1 MRKALFLASA
11 LLLIGMVTSSN
22 AEEAT
27 ILIGGVPVKQLY
39 VDEEGRLYLTPGKGR
54 KPVKI
59 EVPAAKGTPVVS
71 KDKKIKI
78 GGTAYIHWDY
88 DMQNKSEHNA
98 FKITRNYFEV
108 RGYFNDRDYFR
119 TTLDVYQDT
128 TSYVKDIDFSN
139 NSTSTKTDS
148 SYKVRLKYAYVYLH
162 DVLPYTG
169 VELGMAHRPWIDWE
183 EHHSWLHRDLEKT
196 FMESSGGAHL
206 INSADIGA
214 NFKGKY
220 GIASWEVGVF
230 NGEGYHE
237 EENSEHFGKSL
248 EGRLSLNLFDGFT
261 ISGHTVHSF
270 NHKDENYDRHIYQV
284 HAVYNNPYFLVAAQ
298 YIWNNVDNHEGDDT
312 DQKGYSINGDLK
324 LKPFI
329 GYPLGILARYDHWD
343 PDDDR
348 SNDER
353 DQFIY
358 GAFYRLNSHLKFTL
372 AHERVIDDAG
382 SDKSTLMAVTE
393 VRW

>member
-1 MRKALFLASA
+1 MRKIIALAST
-11 LLLIGMVTSSN
+11 LLSIGMAVPSS
-22 AEEAT
+22 AEEVT
-27 ILIGGVPVKQLY
+27 ILIGGIPVKQLY
-39 VDEEGRLYLTPGKGR
+39 VDEEGRLYLTPGPGR
-54 KPVKI
+54 KAVKI
-59 EVPAAKGTPVVS
+59 EIPAAKGTPVVS

-78 GGTAYIHWDY
+78 GGKAYIHWDY
-88 DMQNKSEHNA
+88 DMQNKSEHNS
-98 FKITRNYFEV
+98 FKITRNYLEV

-128 TSYVKDIDFSN
+128 TSYVKDVDFSN
-139 NSTSTKTDS
+139 NSTSTKADS

-162 DVLPYTG
+162 NVLPYTG

-183 EHHSWLHRDLEKT
+183 EHHGWLHRDLEKT
-196 FMESSGGAHL
+196 FIESSGGAHL

-270 NHKDENYDRHIYQV
+270 DHKNGDYDRHIYQV

-298 YIWNNVDNHEGDDT
+298 YIWNNLDNYEGDNT
-312 DQKGYSINGDLK
+312 DEKGYSINGDLK

-343 PDDDR
+343 PDDDK

-372 AHERVIDDAG
+372 AHERIIDDAG
-382 SDKSTLMAVTE
+382 SDKSTLMAVAE
-393 VRW
+393 VKW